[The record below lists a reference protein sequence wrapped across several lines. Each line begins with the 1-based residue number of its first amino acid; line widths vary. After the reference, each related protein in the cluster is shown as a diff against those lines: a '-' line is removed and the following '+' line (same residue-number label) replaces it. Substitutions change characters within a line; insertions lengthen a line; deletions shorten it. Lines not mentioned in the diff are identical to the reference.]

1 MWALERTPRDTEC
14 SEVWEENVGTIIK
27 RNEKN
32 VVINYGMDC
41 EPWKGH
47 HWILERPK
55 GKVKIRYKE

>member
-1 MWALERTPRDTEC
+1 MWTLERTPRDTEY

-47 HWILERPK
+47 HWILGRPK
-55 GKVKIRYKE
+55 GKGEN

>member
-1 MWALERTPRDTEC
+1 MWTLERTPRDTEY
-14 SEVWEENVGTIIK
+14 SEVWEENVGTIIR

-47 HWILERPK
+47 H
-55 GKVKIRYKE
+55 

>member
-1 MWALERTPRDTEC
+1 MWALERTPRDTDY
-14 SEVWEENVGTIIK
+14 SEVWEENVGTIIR

-32 VVINYGMDC
+32 VVVNYGMDC

-55 GKVKIRYKE
+55 GKGEN